1 MTVIDLEARRAE
13 DHRRRSA
20 QYLEQA
26 ACLVRSAARLQP
38 IDGEQIVRLEL
49 SLAEQY
55 LAKALEG
62 LAK

>member
-1 MTVIDLEARRAE
+1 MTVVDLDARRSE
-13 DHRRRSA
+13 DRRRRSA

-49 SLAEQY
+49 SLAEQH